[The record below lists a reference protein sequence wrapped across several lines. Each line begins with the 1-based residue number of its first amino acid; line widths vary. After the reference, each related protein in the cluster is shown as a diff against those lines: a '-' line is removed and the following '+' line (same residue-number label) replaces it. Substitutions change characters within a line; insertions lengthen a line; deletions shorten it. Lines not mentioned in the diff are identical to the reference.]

1 MTKNTAAI
9 RETQHSTNAHSKEIT
24 GIVPTQDELIHLV
37 KYWVKKAVNDRFF
50 IFWGQCYGSSD
61 LGRIDLDWHR
71 VNEIAQIL
79 GEEETKKAVR
89 KAYEETAQHFEQSD
103 WIVFRYGTQK
113 ERTAYQDEGGE
124 CLSHFECGVAE
135 EIARKVAQRVFR
147 GGTPEQ
153 QQALLKEE
161 LARYAKK
168 LHSYKRGSRH
178 IVQIFGIDFPAELR
192 TFVDDPHPQPNGS
205 FGTVSIEQGKALLA
219 KLDETAKKGE
229 DALKALVA
237 GHGERS

>member
-9 RETQHSTNAHSKEIT
+9 KEAQHSTNAPSKEIT
-24 GIVPTQDELIHLV
+24 GFVPTQDELIHLL
-37 KYWVKKAVNDRFF
+37 KHWVKKAVDEQFF
-50 IFWGQCYGSSD
+50 VFGCQSYGSYD
-61 LGRIDLDWHR
+61 LQRNRI
-71 VNEIAQIL
+71 NEIAQIL
-79 GEEETKKAVR
+79 GDEETDRAVK
-89 KAYEETAQHFEQSD
+89 KAYEEAAQDFDKSD

-113 ERTAYQDEGGE
+113 ERTAYQDKGGNA
-124 CLSHFECGVAE
+124 LSDFECGVAE
-135 EIARKVAQRVFR
+135 KIACKVAQRVFR
-147 GGTPEQ
+147 DGSPEQ

-178 IVQIFGIDFPAELR
+178 IVEIFGISFPAELR
-192 TFVDDPHPQPNGS
+192 TLVDDPHPEPNGS
-205 FGTVSIEQGKALLA
+205 FGTVSIEQGKVLLA

-237 GHGERS
+237 GHVERS